1 MKTKHNPSGE
11 MVAIH
16 HIGFDLIWIIFDNG
30 DEKLVE
36 PEECGLEQRKRP
48 NASFI
53 YLIQFLQK

>member
-53 YLIQFLQK
+53 YLI